1 MSTLQNYVNN
11 KLVEVNKKQTAKGI
25 HIYIE

>member
-25 HIYIE
+25 NIYIE